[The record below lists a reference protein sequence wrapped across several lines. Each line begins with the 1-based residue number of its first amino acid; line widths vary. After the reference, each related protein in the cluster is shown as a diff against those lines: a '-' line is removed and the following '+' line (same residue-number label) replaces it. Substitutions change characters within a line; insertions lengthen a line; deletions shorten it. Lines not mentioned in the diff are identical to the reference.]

1 MDTEEMRERRRKV
14 HPDGRENVATARLRR
29 LRSSLSPETDRE
41 NWQASHW
48 RNGNKT
54 KRPARK
60 KKK

>member
-29 LRSSLSPETDRE
+29 LRSSLSPETDRQ
-41 NWQASHW
+41 NWPMAAT
-48 RNGNKT
+48 GEMEI

-60 KKK
+60 KK